1 MAGKIVILSSESSA
15 GRTLLAWKLFDT
27 INSREEDV
35 VHLLGYDLQK
45 PDLLP
50 LLETKDIKTSDIH
63 IQVPR
68 VDKDRC
74 RFCGACITACDC
86 GALHIDRN
94 IPALVTDPEKCEA
107 CGDCEAGC
115 NLHGIS
121 YRQRLSGQI
130 QHYHHNNTLIS
141 IGAADEREE
150 FLLPLICS
158 LNKMVKAEH
167 ISICDT
173 GPGMGGD
180 VLTTL
185 RDADFA
191 IVLVNPEEKWN
202 RNLDMVIERLK
213 EREIKFGLLVNK
225 YRKEKGFIEEV
236 EDTCLRENI
245 PFLGTIPFMSQFEK
259 LEKTFDQED
268 NDPKMASIFAAVWDK
283 ISLVVS

>member
-1 MAGKIVILSSESSA
+1 M
-15 GRTLLAWKLFDT
+15 
-27 INSREEDV
+27 

-50 LLETKDIKTSDIH
+50 VLDAKDIKTSDIH

-74 RFCGACITACDC
+74 RFCGACLSACDC
-86 GALHIDRN
+86 GALHIDRS

-115 NLHGIS
+115 SLNGIS
-121 YRQRLSGQI
+121 YKQRISGQI
-130 QHYHHNNTLIS
+130 LHYHQDNFQIS

-158 LNKMVKAEH
+158 LNRMVNTEH
-167 ISICDT
+167 FSICDT
-173 GPGMGGD
+173 SPGIGGD

-191 IVLVNPEEKWN
+191 IVMVNPGEHWH
-202 RNLDMVIERLK
+202 RNLLLLTEKLSEKD
-213 EREIKFGLLVNK
+213 IKFGLLVNK
-225 YRKEKGFIEEV
+225 HRKEDGFIEEV
-236 EDTCLRENI
+236 EDTCLRDSI
-245 PFLGTIPFMSQFEK
+245 PFLGAIPFCTQFEI
-259 LEKTFDQED
+259 LEKTFDLKD
-268 NDPKMASIFAAVWDK
+268 NDPKMESIFAAVWDK
-283 ISLVVS
+283 ISLVLS